1 MAFYSILEYTA
12 TGVTSIYT
20 TPPYIEEAHLTV
32 TLGGVG
38 QVLNSDYTLSGTTLT
53 FSVTPTIGSAIR
65 ISRKSSPD
73 GRVVDYTSG
82 AGFSERTLDLD
93 SLQAFYLAQE
103 GLDLQLEYASA
114 GGYPA
119 NLGQANAVQIGINQ
133 TNIAT
138 NAADIATNTADITA
152 AKTDI
157 LANSSAIS
165 GLLLYQLSS
174 GYTKR
179 KIVRVATDFGTIDPT
194 VEYFIDGVV
203 DMGST
208 SIEIPAGGINIR
220 GYNLGIS
227 KLVSTAASYTMFTSP
242 VGGSG
247 NVLGQDFTI
256 DVSGTGSQVYDIVSQ
271 SGFDAIE
278 FARLNYENCTSLGSI
293 DNYRQGLEEGTG
305 RFGGTPSLTLVGTWV
320 GGFRVTTSI
329 VRSLDAGMTEPLF
342 KAGAGF
348 TMNSRFLT
356 DINADLP
363 PAAPFVDFAP
373 SNFPNASTVQIQGA
387 ILTRGGTPDA
397 TDSSICPNLSATDL
411 SCSWVKNIG
420 LPNTFVG
427 GIAKVTANTTQ
438 TAIAATGTPYDL
450 VVDTWADSNL
460 AHFDTKTV
468 GVSNRGLRNLGVNPR
483 DFRVSV
489 NFELTSSSGAG
500 DQITL
505 LLEKYT
511 ESDVL
516 ISEITRSTR
525 SALTLSGTDRV
536 IFHFDSVTTLDTNEY
551 VKIRVQNETDTS
563 NYIVTPDSYI
573 LIEER

>member
-103 GLDLQLEYASA
+103 GLDLQEEYASA

-138 NAADIATNTADITA
+138 NTANVATNTADITA
-152 AKTDI
+152 AE
-157 LANSSAIS
+157 SAIINNTLAINDLTTDTTAAS
-165 GLLLYQLSS
+165 
-174 GYTKR
+174 YTNR
-179 KIVRVATDFGTIDPT
+179 KIIKVASDFGVIDPA

-208 SIEIPAGGINIR
+208 SIEVPAGGINIR

-227 KLVSTAASYTMFTSP
+227 KLISTAASYTMFTSP

-320 GGFRVTTSI
+320 GGYRVTTSI
-329 VRSLDAGMTEPLF
+329 VRSLDSGMTEPLF

-348 TMNSRFLT
+348 TMSSRFLT

-363 PAAPFVDFAP
+363 AGAPLADFSP

-387 ILTRGGTPDA
+387 ILTRGFTADA
-397 TDSSICPNLSATDL
+397 TDSSILPNLSATDL
-411 SCSWVKNIG
+411 SCAWVRNIG

-427 GIAKVTANTTQ
+427 GLIKVTANVTN
-438 TAIAATGTPYDL
+438 TAISATSTPYDL
-450 VVDTWADSNL
+450 VVDTWANSNL
-460 AHFDTKTV
+460 SHFDTKTV

-489 NFELTSSSGAG
+489 NFELTSASGAG

-511 ESDVL
+511 ETDVL
-516 ISEITRSTR
+516 ISEVTRSTR

-551 VKIRVQNETDTS
+551 IKVRVQNETDTS
-563 NYIVTPDSYI
+563 NYVVTPDSYI